1 MYKLNVDPYIKQFIR
16 IHINN
21 SEYGNLKD
29 FSVEIAKHKQEEH
42 FTFDDDVIAKRFL
55 TGLLG
60 ERALEI
66 FLNLKIIDYTI
77 GIAKDYNLPDISEF
91 NIGIK
96 SCEWGKYPIIFKQ
109 NEYGQ
114 IINLVKGQEVFICG
128 YATVQMLQ
136 DFQNDNYVINKK
148 LQARGTKT
156 AYYNFMDLIPI
167 TLLKEAINEKLH
179 RVSRF

>member
-1 MYKLNVDPYIKQFIR
+1 MYKVNVDPYIKQFIR
-16 IHINN
+16 IYINN
-21 SEYGNLKD
+21 EEYNNLKE
-29 FSVEIAKHKQEEH
+29 FSVEIAKQKHEEH
-42 FTFDDDVIAKRFL
+42 FNIDDDVISKRFL

-66 FLNLKIIDYTI
+66 FLNLNIIDYTI

-114 IINLVKGQEVFICG
+114 VINLVKGQEVFICG

-136 DFQNDNYVINKK
+136 DFQNDSYVINKK

-156 AYYNFMDLIPI
+156 AYFNFADLISI
-167 TLLKEAINEKLH
+167 NLVKEAINEKLH
-179 RVSRF
+179 CVSRF